1 MASVSPSARADRS
14 CWKGK
19 WENSHTALNMAWHM
33 LGTQEAAGGLV
44 TLPLDSRIPLPVG
57 LVGDRLTGKG
67 GGD

>member
-1 MASVSPSARADRS
+1 
-14 CWKGK
+14 
-19 WENSHTALNMAWHM
+19 MAWHM